1 MKNRYGGDYVS
12 DPPRSCPSRPCDR
25 SLRLHGLWDGNAA
38 HRGKRQPR
46 RRTRGCG
53 AISFFQGSGPGSD
66 KGNAAIV
73 GGKYVIEGERAKNL
87 TPGSYTVQIFW
98 LQKLAKPDPNGGNVD
113 TSPAVK
119 QLVPTK
125 YNTKSTLTKEVNS
138 GNNKIDFELT
148 SK

>member
-1 MKNRYGGDYVS
+1 M
-12 DPPRSCPSRPCDR
+12 
-25 SLRLHGLWDGNAA
+25 
-38 HRGKRQPR
+38 
-46 RRTRGCG
+46 
-53 AISFFQGSGPGSD
+53 
-66 KGNAAIV
+66 
-73 GGKYVIEGERAKNL
+73 IEGERAKNL